1 VVAGVLLGLQAQGCA
16 PPSDPQ
22 IDDQSFDDFETDQF
36 QVREAAAAPQK
47 KEIAD
52 VLQSENAAIVV
63 VATLQIAAPK
73 LADACDACT

>member
-1 VVAGVLLGLQAQGCA
+1 M
-16 PPSDPQ
+16 
-22 IDDQSFDDFETDQF
+22 
-36 QVREAAAAPQK
+36 REAAAAPQK